1 MSRVR
6 DASGRFANGFARTAD
21 AILRSGA
28 DMHGRT
34 FLDAVEPLSRMGAP
48 EADAGGEKFLYAAA
62 VRAVVRWS
70 ANERPARHVE
80 LEYVDPAREH
90 VVVREA
96 PGRLGSTDGRVRVKR
111 VVWGAVPRRI
121 AVARG
126 ERRALDAN
134 SDEHAA
140 YGDVLHAHEAVRR

>member
-6 DASGRFANGFARTAD
+6 DAGGRFANGFARTAD
-21 AILRSGA
+21 AMLRSGA

-34 FLDAVEPLSRMGAP
+34 FLDAPEPLSKMGAP
-48 EADAGGEKFLYAAA
+48 EADPDGEKFLYAVA

-70 ANERPARHVE
+70 AGERPTRHVE
-80 LEYVDPAREH
+80 VEYVDPAREH
-90 VVVREA
+90 VVVREV
-96 PGRLGSTDGRVRVKR
+96 PGRLGSTGGRVRVESVK
-111 VVWGAVPRRI
+111 WDAVPRRI

-126 ERRALDAN
+126 ERRALDAD

-140 YGDVLHAHEAVRR
+140 YGDVLYAHEAVRR